1 MTPTEKL
8 HFFWKHLK
16 VRMNNPNQIV
26 YQEDILSNLLQRKE
40 DLSLIMNSLGILTY
54 NSKITFGE
62 VLTKI
67 GIKL

>member
-8 HFFWKHLK
+8 HLFWKHLK

-26 YQEDILSNLLQRKE
+26 YQEDILSNLLQREE
-40 DLSLIMNSLGILTY
+40 DLSLIMNSLGIRTY

-62 VLTKI
+62 VLIKI
-67 GIKL
+67 GIRL